1 MYSYIKHIDQEF
13 YWLQKVPYKT
23 SVDAILEPVSNGGFI
38 GLTLKIRESKTTNL
52 VHLRLAIKN
61 ANKGYAFRNM
71 QNT

>member
-38 GLTLKIRESKTTNL
+38 GLNLKIRESKNTN
-52 VHLRLAIKN
+52 
-61 ANKGYAFRNM
+61 
-71 QNT
+71 